1 MAETRNRV
9 SLTLLVAV
17 LVGVATV
24 TMVVDRRALR
34 DGTRELPAWAGGLL
48 DAVVSV
54 QQVLL
59 LPVDFVR
66 GAWRRTSVLMDVE
79 QENQQ
84 LRGSIARL
92 EEDNLQLREALVA
105 SGRLERIAE
114 MRQDLEVPM
123 LPAELVGSDVS
134 PWFRSVLLDRGRGDG
149 VRSGM
154 PVISEQGLAG
164 LVVAT
169 SGSAAKTMLLL
180 DRQTA
185 VDATVQRSRAR
196 GIVRGRGDDIL
207 HFEFVARGSDVR
219 PGDVVITSGLDG
231 VHPKGLRVGTVTAV
245 EPSGSKLL
253 QTAIVAPAVD
263 FGRLEQVFV
272 MLRRGPTLELLYATE
287 SGDGT
292 PVRQTTENGP

>member
-9 SLTLLVAV
+9 SLTLLVVA

-48 DAVVSV
+48 DVAAPV
-54 QQVLL
+54 QRALA

-66 GAWRRTSVLMDVE
+66 GAWGRTIALMDVE
-79 QENQQ
+79 RENAE
-84 LRGSIARL
+84 LRSGIARL
-92 EEDNLQLREALVA
+92 EEENLQLREALVA
-105 SGRLERIAE
+105 GGQLARIAE
-114 MRQDLEVPM
+114 MRQDFEVPM
-123 LPAELVGSDVS
+123 LPAQLVGSDVS
-134 PWFRSVLLDRGRGDG
+134 PWFRSVLLDRGRSDG

-169 SGSAAKTMLLL
+169 SRSAAKAMLLL

-185 VDATVQRSRAR
+185 FDATVQRSRAR
-196 GIVRGRGDDIL
+196 GIVRGRGDDTL

-231 VHPKGLRVGTVTAV
+231 VHAKGLRVGTVTDV
-245 EPSGSKLL
+245 EPPGSKLL
-253 QTAIVAPAVD
+253 RTATLAPAVD

-272 MLRRGPTLELLYATE
+272 MLRRGPTLEFLYTTD
-287 SGDGT
+287 SGDDVHPPHT
-292 PVRQTTENGP
+292 AAAGP